1 MQMHGMKH
9 RRYIV
14 HMLTEGGALVSTL
27 TIKTH
32 KGQLIMTQGKIVE
45 YIDQGKIICSLCLQD
60 KGNRLH
66 LLTTSNREVNLS
78 PKRAL
83 LISETSFDTS
93 KSREELLE
101 YLKRTEALR
110 KALKEEVN
118 PKELWE
124 LVHGERE
131 IFDNKYLAELCFG
144 EPVTD
149 HHVSALVRALFE
161 DRLHFR
167 LKDGKFLA
175 NTEERVEQILKQ
187 KEEEALREERL
198 AKGSEWIRNV
208 MAGRPAQGP
217 EVKDYVIGV
226 LKDLALHGKD
236 SSLINEGKELLA
248 RAGIARIEESRNIL
262 VKLRIWDEDENLDL
276 IRFNIPSKFTEEER
290 QEATSLALITPS
302 QEGLEDLTHL
312 DVVTI
317 DGPLTRDF
325 DDALSIRVNEETIE
339 LGIHIADVA
348 SIVRPETNL
357 DKSAASK
364 PSSLYLPRRQIPM
377 IPPELSENILSLK
390 KGAERNSIS
399 LLCRFTKAGELIDYR
414 FTLAR
419 IQVRENLTYSEVNG
433 SIEADPSISEMFRLA
448 RLLRQRREERG
459 ALNLSLP
466 EVQVI
471 VDEQGNISTFQLD
484 QNTPSRMIVAEFMI
498 LYNWLAGRFCR
509 DNEIPALYRTQ
520 AEPSERLSQD
530 GMDYLLYVFLQRR
543 RIYPLLLDTSPG
555 PHSGL
560 GLDAYAQVSSPIRR
574 YLDLV
579 VQRQIREFLVSGSP
593 LYDEKQLEKI
603 RMVVEPILRVL
614 ARIKRNRLRYWILKL
629 LSKNVG
635 KRYKAMVL
643 DDIRSKYRIVL
654 TDFLM
659 TADIKKVEGLLLGQ
673 GQYIWVEVKKADP
686 WGDTLVLEYAGRVE
700 E

>member
-1 MQMHGMKH
+1 
-9 RRYIV
+9 
-14 HMLTEGGALVSTL
+14 
-27 TIKTH
+27 
-32 KGQLIMTQGKIVE
+32 MTQGRIVE

-60 KGNRLH
+60 KGSRLH

-78 PKRAL
+78 SKRAL
-83 LISETSFDTS
+83 LISETSFDVS
-93 KSREELLE
+93 KSREELLDN
-101 YLKRTEALR
+101 LKKAEALR

-124 LVHGERE
+124 LVQGEGE
-131 IFDNKYLAELCFG
+131 VFDNKYLAELCFG

-175 NTEERVEQILKQ
+175 NTEERVEQIIKQ
-187 KEEEALREERL
+187 KEEEALKEERL
-198 AKGSEWIRNV
+198 AQGSEWIRNA
-208 MAGRPAQGP
+208 MAGRPAEEP
-217 EVKDYVIGV
+217 DVKDYVINI
-226 LKDLALHGKD
+226 LKDLALHGKEA
-236 SSLINEGKELLA
+236 SSAAEGKELLA
-248 RAGIARIEESRNIL
+248 RAGITRIEEAREVL
-262 VKLRIWDEDENLDL
+262 VKLGIWEQDENLDL
-276 IRFNIPSKFTEEER
+276 IRFNIPLQFTEEE
-290 QEATSLALITPS
+290 QKEASSLALMSPVP
-302 QEGLEDLTHL
+302 QELEDLTDL
-312 DVVTI
+312 DVMTI

-325 DDALSIRVNEETIE
+325 DDAISLRVNGDIIQ
-339 LGIHIADVA
+339 LGIHISDVA
-348 SIVRPETNL
+348 SVVQPETAL
-357 DKSAASK
+357 DKSAATK

-377 IPPELSENILSLK
+377 IPPELSENALSLK
-390 KGAERNSIS
+390 QGAERRSVS
-399 LLCRFTKAGELIDYR
+399 LLCRFTRAGELLDYR
-414 FTLAR
+414 FTIAR
-419 IQVRENLTYSEVNG
+419 IKVKENLIYEKVNG
-433 SIEADPSISEMFRLA
+433 SIHTDTSLSEMLRLA
-448 RLLRQRREERG
+448 RVLRRKREEMG

-466 EVQVI
+466 EVQVV

-484 QNTPSRMIVAEFMI
+484 QNTPSRMIIAEFMI

-509 DNEIPALYRTQ
+509 DSNIPALYRTQ

-579 VQRQIREFLVSGSP
+579 VQRQIRQFLLAGQPYYSEV
-593 LYDEKQLEKI
+593 ELEEI
-603 RMVVEPILRVL
+603 RMMVEPTLRVL
-614 ARIKRNRLRYWILKL
+614 ARIKRNRLRYWIIKL
-629 LSKNVG
+629 LSQNIG
-635 KRYKAMVL
+635 KKYKALVL

-686 WGDTLVLEYAGRVE
+686 WEDTLVLEYAGRTE
-700 E
+700 EDGGEL

>member
-1 MQMHGMKH
+1 
-9 RRYIV
+9 
-14 HMLTEGGALVSTL
+14 
-27 TIKTH
+27 
-32 KGQLIMTQGKIVE
+32 MTQGRIVE

-66 LLTTSNREVNLS
+66 LLTTTNREVNLS

-83 LISETSFDTS
+83 LISESSFDVS

-101 YLKRTEALR
+101 YLKKTEALR
-110 KALKEEVN
+110 KALKEEVD

-124 LVHGERE
+124 LVRGEAE
-131 IFDNKYLAELCFG
+131 IFDNRYLAELCFG
-144 EPVTD
+144 EPVGD

-167 LKDGKFLA
+167 LKDGRFLA
-175 NTEERVEQILKQ
+175 NTEERVEQILRQKQ
-187 KEEEALREERL
+187 EEALREERL
-198 AKGSEWIRNV
+198 AKGSHWIKQA
-208 MAGRPAQGP
+208 MGGRPAEEP
-217 EVKDYVIGV
+217 EVKDYVIKV
-226 LKDLALHGKD
+226 LRDLALYGKEA
-236 SSLINEGKELLA
+236 SLLNEGKELLA
-248 RAGIARIEESRNIL
+248 RAGISRIEEARNIL
-262 VKLRIWDEDENLDL
+262 VNLGIWEEDENLDL
-276 IRFNIPSKFTEEER
+276 IRFNIPSEFGSQEK
-290 QEATSLALITPS
+290 QEARGLALVLPP

-312 DVVTI
+312 EVVTI

-325 DDALSIRVNEETIE
+325 DDALSIQINEETIE

-348 SIVRPETNL
+348 SIIKPGTAL
-357 DKSAASK
+357 DRAAASK

-390 KGAERNSIS
+390 QGTERQSIS

-414 FTLAR
+414 FTLALVR
-419 IQVRENLTYSEVNG
+419 VRENLIYGEVNG
-433 SIEADPSISEMFRLA
+433 SMDTEPHISEMFRLA
-448 RLLRQRREERG
+448 RALRQRREESG

-466 EVQVI
+466 EVQVV

-543 RIYPLLLDTSPG
+543 RIYPLLLDTSPA

-560 GLDAYAQVSSPIRR
+560 GVDAYAQVSSPIRR

-579 VQRQIREFLVSGSP
+579 VQRQIRQFLLSGSP
-593 LYDEKQLEKI
+593 LYTEEELEQI
-603 RMVVEPILRVL
+603 RLEVEPSLRTL
-614 ARIKRNRLRYWILKL
+614 AKIKRNRLRYWILKL
-629 LSKNVG
+629 LSQNLG
-635 KRYKAMVL
+635 KKYKAMVL
-643 DDIRSKYRIVL
+643 DDIRSKYRVVL

-686 WGDTLVLEYAGRVE
+686 WSDTLVLEYAGRVE
-700 E
+700 HS